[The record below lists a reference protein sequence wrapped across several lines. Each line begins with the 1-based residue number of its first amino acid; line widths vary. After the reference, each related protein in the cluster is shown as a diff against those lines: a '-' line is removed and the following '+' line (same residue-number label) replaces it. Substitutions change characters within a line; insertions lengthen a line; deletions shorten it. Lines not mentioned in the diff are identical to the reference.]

1 MIVFQAV
8 TVWLAVRGGRRTVR
22 VAAGLLSAACLVSVA
37 SGFFDGQ
44 LARADL
50 SGAEVLFQVW
60 LLAVTGVLGL
70 LALVRAVRGLPQKR

>member
-1 MIVFQAV
+1 
-8 TVWLAVRGGRRTVR
+8 VWLALRGGRRTAR

-50 SGAEVLFQVW
+50 SGGEVAFQFW
-60 LLAVTGVLGL
+60 LLAVTGALGV
-70 LALVRAVRGLPQKR
+70 LALVRAVRGPREQGQARKA